1 MKLLIL
7 GNHTC
12 GNRGDSAI
20 LRGLLDA
27 INSLNPHAEV
37 DVMSRYPVSSSWL
50 LNRPVMGD
58 PLFLQMKQHNSAAGV
73 VGRVKKVLRRR
84 YQHQVLLSRVTD
96 TGKLRNI
103 AIAQGFTDFV
113 RLLSGYDAII
123 QVGGSFFVDLYGVPQ
138 FEHALCTFMAKKPL
152 FMIGHSVG
160 PFQDEQFNQLA
171 NYVFGHCDALILR
184 ESVSLDLMKRSNIT
198 TAKVEHGV
206 DTAWLVDHHTEEFTA
221 SYAVQHWLDVAAQQK
236 TVAITLRELAPFD
249 KRLGTTQ
256 QAYEKAFAGVVN
268 RILDE
273 GYQVIALSTCTGID
287 SYNKDDRMVALNLR
301 QHISDPARYHV
312 VMDELNDLE
321 MGKILGACELTVGTR
336 LHSAI
341 ISMNFATPA
350 IAINYEHKSAG
361 IMQQLGLP
369 EMAIDIRH
377 LLDGSLQAMVADTL
391 GQLPVLNAR
400 LSEAV
405 SRERQIGMQMVQ
417 SVLERSRGGEMKVGF
432 FLLKFPLSSETFVL
446 NQITAFI
453 DMGFE
458 VEIVALQKGDTQN
471 THAAWTKYNLAA
483 RTRWLQDEPQGKVAK
498 LRHRAS
504 QTLRGIHRKNTWQ
517 ALNLK
522 RYGAESRNLI
532 LSAIC
537 GQVAT
542 PFRAD
547 VFIAHFG
554 PAGVTAAKLRELGV
568 IRGKIATIFHGIDI
582 SSREVLNHYTPE
594 YQQLFRRGDLMLPI
608 SDLWA
613 GRLQKMGCP
622 REKIAVSRMGV
633 DMTRFSP
640 RPVKAPATPLEII
653 SVARLTEKKGLHV
666 AIEACRQLK
675 EQGVAFRYRI
685 LGIGPWERRL
695 RTLIEQYQLED
706 VVEMPGF
713 KPSHEVKAMLD
724 DADVF
729 LLPSV
734 TGADGDMEGIPV
746 ALMEA
751 MAVGIPVV
759 STLHSGIPELVEADK
774 SGWLV
779 PENDARALA
788 QRLAAFSQLDT
799 DELAPVIKRAREK
812 VEHDFNQQVINR
824 ELASLLQAL

>member
-1 MKLLIL
+1 
-7 GNHTC
+7 
-12 GNRGDSAI
+12 
-20 LRGLLDA
+20 
-27 INSLNPHAEV
+27 
-37 DVMSRYPVSSSWL
+37 
-50 LNRPVMGD
+50 
-58 PLFLQMKQHNSAAGV
+58 
-73 VGRVKKVLRRR
+73 
-84 YQHQVLLSRVTD
+84 
-96 TGKLRNI
+96 
-103 AIAQGFTDFV
+103 
-113 RLLSGYDAII
+113 
-123 QVGGSFFVDLYGVPQ
+123 
-138 FEHALCTFMAKKPL
+138 
-152 FMIGHSVG
+152 
-160 PFQDEQFNQLA
+160 
-171 NYVFGHCDALILR
+171 
-184 ESVSLDLMKRSNIT
+184 
-198 TAKVEHGV
+198 
-206 DTAWLVDHHTEEFTA
+206 
-221 SYAVQHWLDVAAQQK
+221 
-236 TVAITLRELAPFD
+236 
-249 KRLGTTQ
+249 
-256 QAYEKAFAGVVN
+256 
-268 RILDE
+268 
-273 GYQVIALSTCTGID
+273 
-287 SYNKDDRMVALNLR
+287 
-301 QHISDPARYHV
+301 
-312 VMDELNDLE
+312 
-321 MGKILGACELTVGTR
+321 
-336 LHSAI
+336 
-341 ISMNFATPA
+341 
-350 IAINYEHKSAG
+350 
-361 IMQQLGLP
+361 
-369 EMAIDIRH
+369 
-377 LLDGSLQAMVADTL
+377 
-391 GQLPVLNAR
+391 
-400 LSEAV
+400 
-405 SRERQIGMQMVQ
+405 
-417 SVLERSRGGEMKVGF
+417 MKVGF

-483 RTRWLQDEPQGKVAK
+483 RTRWLQDEPTGKVAK

-537 GQVAT
+537 GQVAK
-542 PFRAD
+542 PLHAD

-622 REKIAVSRMGV
+622 REKIAVSRMSV

>member
-1 MKLLIL
+1 
-7 GNHTC
+7 
-12 GNRGDSAI
+12 
-20 LRGLLDA
+20 
-27 INSLNPHAEV
+27 
-37 DVMSRYPVSSSWL
+37 
-50 LNRPVMGD
+50 
-58 PLFLQMKQHNSAAGV
+58 
-73 VGRVKKVLRRR
+73 
-84 YQHQVLLSRVTD
+84 
-96 TGKLRNI
+96 
-103 AIAQGFTDFV
+103 
-113 RLLSGYDAII
+113 
-123 QVGGSFFVDLYGVPQ
+123 
-138 FEHALCTFMAKKPL
+138 
-152 FMIGHSVG
+152 
-160 PFQDEQFNQLA
+160 
-171 NYVFGHCDALILR
+171 
-184 ESVSLDLMKRSNIT
+184 
-198 TAKVEHGV
+198 
-206 DTAWLVDHHTEEFTA
+206 
-221 SYAVQHWLDVAAQQK
+221 
-236 TVAITLRELAPFD
+236 
-249 KRLGTTQ
+249 
-256 QAYEKAFAGVVN
+256 
-268 RILDE
+268 
-273 GYQVIALSTCTGID
+273 
-287 SYNKDDRMVALNLR
+287 
-301 QHISDPARYHV
+301 
-312 VMDELNDLE
+312 
-321 MGKILGACELTVGTR
+321 
-336 LHSAI
+336 
-341 ISMNFATPA
+341 
-350 IAINYEHKSAG
+350 
-361 IMQQLGLP
+361 
-369 EMAIDIRH
+369 
-377 LLDGSLQAMVADTL
+377 
-391 GQLPVLNAR
+391 
-400 LSEAV
+400 
-405 SRERQIGMQMVQ
+405 
-417 SVLERSRGGEMKVGF
+417 MKVGF
-432 FLLKFPLSSETFVL
+432 FLLKFPLSSETFIL

-458 VEIVALQKGDTQN
+458 VEIVALQKGDTEN

-483 RTRWLQDEPQGKVAK
+483 RTRWLQDEPTGKVAK

-537 GQVAT
+537 GQVVA
-542 PFRAD
+542 PLHAD

-675 EQGVAFRYRI
+675 EQGMAFRYRI

-706 VVEMPGF
+706 VVDMPGF
-713 KPSHEVKAMLD
+713 KPSHEVKEMLD

-788 QRLAAFSQLDT
+788 QRLATFSQLDT
-799 DELAPVIKRAREK
+799 DELAPVVKRAREK

>member
-1 MKLLIL
+1 
-7 GNHTC
+7 
-12 GNRGDSAI
+12 
-20 LRGLLDA
+20 
-27 INSLNPHAEV
+27 
-37 DVMSRYPVSSSWL
+37 
-50 LNRPVMGD
+50 
-58 PLFLQMKQHNSAAGV
+58 
-73 VGRVKKVLRRR
+73 
-84 YQHQVLLSRVTD
+84 
-96 TGKLRNI
+96 
-103 AIAQGFTDFV
+103 
-113 RLLSGYDAII
+113 
-123 QVGGSFFVDLYGVPQ
+123 
-138 FEHALCTFMAKKPL
+138 
-152 FMIGHSVG
+152 
-160 PFQDEQFNQLA
+160 
-171 NYVFGHCDALILR
+171 
-184 ESVSLDLMKRSNIT
+184 
-198 TAKVEHGV
+198 
-206 DTAWLVDHHTEEFTA
+206 
-221 SYAVQHWLDVAAQQK
+221 
-236 TVAITLRELAPFD
+236 
-249 KRLGTTQ
+249 
-256 QAYEKAFAGVVN
+256 
-268 RILDE
+268 
-273 GYQVIALSTCTGID
+273 
-287 SYNKDDRMVALNLR
+287 
-301 QHISDPARYHV
+301 
-312 VMDELNDLE
+312 
-321 MGKILGACELTVGTR
+321 
-336 LHSAI
+336 
-341 ISMNFATPA
+341 
-350 IAINYEHKSAG
+350 
-361 IMQQLGLP
+361 
-369 EMAIDIRH
+369 
-377 LLDGSLQAMVADTL
+377 
-391 GQLPVLNAR
+391 
-400 LSEAV
+400 
-405 SRERQIGMQMVQ
+405 
-417 SVLERSRGGEMKVGF
+417 MKVGF

-458 VEIVALQKGDTQN
+458 VEIVALQKGDTEN

-483 RTRWLQDEPQGKVAK
+483 RTRWLQDEPTGKVAK

-532 LSAIC
+532 LSTIC
-537 GQVAT
+537 GQVVA
-542 PFRAD
+542 PLHAD

-675 EQGVAFRYRI
+675 EQGMAFRYRI

-706 VVEMPGF
+706 VVDMPGF
-713 KPSHEVKAMLD
+713 KPSHEVKEMLD

-788 QRLAAFSQLDT
+788 QRLATFSQLDT
-799 DELAPVIKRAREK
+799 DELAPVVKRAREK

>member
-1 MKLLIL
+1 
-7 GNHTC
+7 
-12 GNRGDSAI
+12 
-20 LRGLLDA
+20 
-27 INSLNPHAEV
+27 
-37 DVMSRYPVSSSWL
+37 
-50 LNRPVMGD
+50 
-58 PLFLQMKQHNSAAGV
+58 
-73 VGRVKKVLRRR
+73 
-84 YQHQVLLSRVTD
+84 
-96 TGKLRNI
+96 
-103 AIAQGFTDFV
+103 
-113 RLLSGYDAII
+113 
-123 QVGGSFFVDLYGVPQ
+123 
-138 FEHALCTFMAKKPL
+138 
-152 FMIGHSVG
+152 
-160 PFQDEQFNQLA
+160 
-171 NYVFGHCDALILR
+171 
-184 ESVSLDLMKRSNIT
+184 
-198 TAKVEHGV
+198 
-206 DTAWLVDHHTEEFTA
+206 
-221 SYAVQHWLDVAAQQK
+221 
-236 TVAITLRELAPFD
+236 
-249 KRLGTTQ
+249 
-256 QAYEKAFAGVVN
+256 
-268 RILDE
+268 
-273 GYQVIALSTCTGID
+273 
-287 SYNKDDRMVALNLR
+287 
-301 QHISDPARYHV
+301 
-312 VMDELNDLE
+312 
-321 MGKILGACELTVGTR
+321 
-336 LHSAI
+336 
-341 ISMNFATPA
+341 
-350 IAINYEHKSAG
+350 
-361 IMQQLGLP
+361 
-369 EMAIDIRH
+369 
-377 LLDGSLQAMVADTL
+377 
-391 GQLPVLNAR
+391 
-400 LSEAV
+400 
-405 SRERQIGMQMVQ
+405 
-417 SVLERSRGGEMKVGF
+417 MKVGF

-458 VEIVALQKGDTQN
+458 VEIVALQKGDTEN

-483 RTRWLQDEPQGKVAK
+483 RTRWLQDEPTGKVAK

-537 GQVAT
+537 GKVAT

-799 DELAPVIKRAREK
+799 DELAPVVKRAREK

>member
-1 MKLLIL
+1 
-7 GNHTC
+7 
-12 GNRGDSAI
+12 
-20 LRGLLDA
+20 
-27 INSLNPHAEV
+27 
-37 DVMSRYPVSSSWL
+37 
-50 LNRPVMGD
+50 
-58 PLFLQMKQHNSAAGV
+58 
-73 VGRVKKVLRRR
+73 
-84 YQHQVLLSRVTD
+84 
-96 TGKLRNI
+96 
-103 AIAQGFTDFV
+103 
-113 RLLSGYDAII
+113 
-123 QVGGSFFVDLYGVPQ
+123 
-138 FEHALCTFMAKKPL
+138 
-152 FMIGHSVG
+152 
-160 PFQDEQFNQLA
+160 
-171 NYVFGHCDALILR
+171 
-184 ESVSLDLMKRSNIT
+184 
-198 TAKVEHGV
+198 
-206 DTAWLVDHHTEEFTA
+206 
-221 SYAVQHWLDVAAQQK
+221 
-236 TVAITLRELAPFD
+236 
-249 KRLGTTQ
+249 
-256 QAYEKAFAGVVN
+256 
-268 RILDE
+268 
-273 GYQVIALSTCTGID
+273 
-287 SYNKDDRMVALNLR
+287 
-301 QHISDPARYHV
+301 
-312 VMDELNDLE
+312 
-321 MGKILGACELTVGTR
+321 
-336 LHSAI
+336 
-341 ISMNFATPA
+341 
-350 IAINYEHKSAG
+350 
-361 IMQQLGLP
+361 
-369 EMAIDIRH
+369 
-377 LLDGSLQAMVADTL
+377 
-391 GQLPVLNAR
+391 
-400 LSEAV
+400 
-405 SRERQIGMQMVQ
+405 
-417 SVLERSRGGEMKVGF
+417 MKVGF

-483 RTRWLQDEPQGKVAK
+483 RTRWLQDEPTGKVAK

-537 GQVAT
+537 GQVAK
-542 PFRAD
+542 PLHAD

-713 KPSHEVKAMLD
+713 KPSHEVKEMLD

-799 DELAPVIKRAREK
+799 DELAPVVKRAREK

>member
-1 MKLLIL
+1 
-7 GNHTC
+7 
-12 GNRGDSAI
+12 
-20 LRGLLDA
+20 
-27 INSLNPHAEV
+27 
-37 DVMSRYPVSSSWL
+37 
-50 LNRPVMGD
+50 
-58 PLFLQMKQHNSAAGV
+58 
-73 VGRVKKVLRRR
+73 
-84 YQHQVLLSRVTD
+84 
-96 TGKLRNI
+96 
-103 AIAQGFTDFV
+103 
-113 RLLSGYDAII
+113 
-123 QVGGSFFVDLYGVPQ
+123 
-138 FEHALCTFMAKKPL
+138 
-152 FMIGHSVG
+152 
-160 PFQDEQFNQLA
+160 
-171 NYVFGHCDALILR
+171 
-184 ESVSLDLMKRSNIT
+184 
-198 TAKVEHGV
+198 
-206 DTAWLVDHHTEEFTA
+206 
-221 SYAVQHWLDVAAQQK
+221 
-236 TVAITLRELAPFD
+236 
-249 KRLGTTQ
+249 
-256 QAYEKAFAGVVN
+256 
-268 RILDE
+268 
-273 GYQVIALSTCTGID
+273 
-287 SYNKDDRMVALNLR
+287 
-301 QHISDPARYHV
+301 
-312 VMDELNDLE
+312 
-321 MGKILGACELTVGTR
+321 
-336 LHSAI
+336 
-341 ISMNFATPA
+341 
-350 IAINYEHKSAG
+350 
-361 IMQQLGLP
+361 
-369 EMAIDIRH
+369 
-377 LLDGSLQAMVADTL
+377 
-391 GQLPVLNAR
+391 
-400 LSEAV
+400 
-405 SRERQIGMQMVQ
+405 
-417 SVLERSRGGEMKVGF
+417 MKVGF

-537 GQVAT
+537 GQVVT
-542 PFRAD
+542 PLHAD

-582 SSREVLNHYTPE
+582 SSRDVLNHYTPE

-713 KPSHEVKAMLD
+713 KPSHEVKAILD

-799 DELAPVIKRAREK
+799 DELAPVVKRAREK

>member
-1 MKLLIL
+1 
-7 GNHTC
+7 
-12 GNRGDSAI
+12 
-20 LRGLLDA
+20 
-27 INSLNPHAEV
+27 
-37 DVMSRYPVSSSWL
+37 
-50 LNRPVMGD
+50 
-58 PLFLQMKQHNSAAGV
+58 
-73 VGRVKKVLRRR
+73 
-84 YQHQVLLSRVTD
+84 
-96 TGKLRNI
+96 
-103 AIAQGFTDFV
+103 
-113 RLLSGYDAII
+113 
-123 QVGGSFFVDLYGVPQ
+123 
-138 FEHALCTFMAKKPL
+138 
-152 FMIGHSVG
+152 
-160 PFQDEQFNQLA
+160 
-171 NYVFGHCDALILR
+171 
-184 ESVSLDLMKRSNIT
+184 
-198 TAKVEHGV
+198 
-206 DTAWLVDHHTEEFTA
+206 
-221 SYAVQHWLDVAAQQK
+221 
-236 TVAITLRELAPFD
+236 
-249 KRLGTTQ
+249 
-256 QAYEKAFAGVVN
+256 
-268 RILDE
+268 
-273 GYQVIALSTCTGID
+273 
-287 SYNKDDRMVALNLR
+287 
-301 QHISDPARYHV
+301 
-312 VMDELNDLE
+312 
-321 MGKILGACELTVGTR
+321 
-336 LHSAI
+336 
-341 ISMNFATPA
+341 
-350 IAINYEHKSAG
+350 
-361 IMQQLGLP
+361 
-369 EMAIDIRH
+369 
-377 LLDGSLQAMVADTL
+377 
-391 GQLPVLNAR
+391 
-400 LSEAV
+400 
-405 SRERQIGMQMVQ
+405 
-417 SVLERSRGGEMKVGF
+417 MKVGF

-542 PFRAD
+542 PFHAD
-547 VFIAHFG
+547 AFIAHFG

-799 DELAPVIKRAREK
+799 DELAPVVKRAREK

>member
-1 MKLLIL
+1 
-7 GNHTC
+7 
-12 GNRGDSAI
+12 
-20 LRGLLDA
+20 
-27 INSLNPHAEV
+27 
-37 DVMSRYPVSSSWL
+37 
-50 LNRPVMGD
+50 
-58 PLFLQMKQHNSAAGV
+58 
-73 VGRVKKVLRRR
+73 
-84 YQHQVLLSRVTD
+84 
-96 TGKLRNI
+96 
-103 AIAQGFTDFV
+103 
-113 RLLSGYDAII
+113 
-123 QVGGSFFVDLYGVPQ
+123 
-138 FEHALCTFMAKKPL
+138 
-152 FMIGHSVG
+152 
-160 PFQDEQFNQLA
+160 
-171 NYVFGHCDALILR
+171 
-184 ESVSLDLMKRSNIT
+184 
-198 TAKVEHGV
+198 
-206 DTAWLVDHHTEEFTA
+206 
-221 SYAVQHWLDVAAQQK
+221 
-236 TVAITLRELAPFD
+236 
-249 KRLGTTQ
+249 
-256 QAYEKAFAGVVN
+256 
-268 RILDE
+268 
-273 GYQVIALSTCTGID
+273 
-287 SYNKDDRMVALNLR
+287 
-301 QHISDPARYHV
+301 
-312 VMDELNDLE
+312 
-321 MGKILGACELTVGTR
+321 
-336 LHSAI
+336 
-341 ISMNFATPA
+341 
-350 IAINYEHKSAG
+350 
-361 IMQQLGLP
+361 
-369 EMAIDIRH
+369 
-377 LLDGSLQAMVADTL
+377 
-391 GQLPVLNAR
+391 
-400 LSEAV
+400 
-405 SRERQIGMQMVQ
+405 
-417 SVLERSRGGEMKVGF
+417 MKVGF

-537 GQVAT
+537 GQVVT
-542 PFRAD
+542 PLHAD

-582 SSREVLNHYTPE
+582 SSRDVLNHYTPE

-713 KPSHEVKAMLD
+713 KPSHEVKAILD

-759 STLHSGIPELVEADK
+759 STLHSGIPELVEANK

>member
-1 MKLLIL
+1 
-7 GNHTC
+7 
-12 GNRGDSAI
+12 
-20 LRGLLDA
+20 
-27 INSLNPHAEV
+27 
-37 DVMSRYPVSSSWL
+37 
-50 LNRPVMGD
+50 
-58 PLFLQMKQHNSAAGV
+58 
-73 VGRVKKVLRRR
+73 
-84 YQHQVLLSRVTD
+84 
-96 TGKLRNI
+96 
-103 AIAQGFTDFV
+103 
-113 RLLSGYDAII
+113 
-123 QVGGSFFVDLYGVPQ
+123 
-138 FEHALCTFMAKKPL
+138 
-152 FMIGHSVG
+152 
-160 PFQDEQFNQLA
+160 
-171 NYVFGHCDALILR
+171 
-184 ESVSLDLMKRSNIT
+184 
-198 TAKVEHGV
+198 
-206 DTAWLVDHHTEEFTA
+206 
-221 SYAVQHWLDVAAQQK
+221 
-236 TVAITLRELAPFD
+236 
-249 KRLGTTQ
+249 
-256 QAYEKAFAGVVN
+256 
-268 RILDE
+268 
-273 GYQVIALSTCTGID
+273 
-287 SYNKDDRMVALNLR
+287 
-301 QHISDPARYHV
+301 
-312 VMDELNDLE
+312 
-321 MGKILGACELTVGTR
+321 
-336 LHSAI
+336 
-341 ISMNFATPA
+341 
-350 IAINYEHKSAG
+350 
-361 IMQQLGLP
+361 
-369 EMAIDIRH
+369 
-377 LLDGSLQAMVADTL
+377 
-391 GQLPVLNAR
+391 
-400 LSEAV
+400 
-405 SRERQIGMQMVQ
+405 
-417 SVLERSRGGEMKVGF
+417 MKVGF

-483 RTRWLQDEPQGKVAK
+483 RTRWLQDEPTGKVAK

-537 GQVAT
+537 GLVAT
-542 PFRAD
+542 PFHAD

-640 RPVKAPATPLEII
+640 RPVKAPATSLEII

-675 EQGVAFRYRI
+675 EQGMAFRYRI

-799 DELAPVIKRAREK
+799 DELAPVVKRAREK

>member
-1 MKLLIL
+1 
-7 GNHTC
+7 
-12 GNRGDSAI
+12 
-20 LRGLLDA
+20 
-27 INSLNPHAEV
+27 
-37 DVMSRYPVSSSWL
+37 
-50 LNRPVMGD
+50 
-58 PLFLQMKQHNSAAGV
+58 
-73 VGRVKKVLRRR
+73 
-84 YQHQVLLSRVTD
+84 
-96 TGKLRNI
+96 
-103 AIAQGFTDFV
+103 
-113 RLLSGYDAII
+113 
-123 QVGGSFFVDLYGVPQ
+123 
-138 FEHALCTFMAKKPL
+138 
-152 FMIGHSVG
+152 
-160 PFQDEQFNQLA
+160 
-171 NYVFGHCDALILR
+171 
-184 ESVSLDLMKRSNIT
+184 
-198 TAKVEHGV
+198 
-206 DTAWLVDHHTEEFTA
+206 
-221 SYAVQHWLDVAAQQK
+221 
-236 TVAITLRELAPFD
+236 
-249 KRLGTTQ
+249 
-256 QAYEKAFAGVVN
+256 
-268 RILDE
+268 
-273 GYQVIALSTCTGID
+273 
-287 SYNKDDRMVALNLR
+287 
-301 QHISDPARYHV
+301 
-312 VMDELNDLE
+312 
-321 MGKILGACELTVGTR
+321 
-336 LHSAI
+336 
-341 ISMNFATPA
+341 
-350 IAINYEHKSAG
+350 
-361 IMQQLGLP
+361 
-369 EMAIDIRH
+369 
-377 LLDGSLQAMVADTL
+377 
-391 GQLPVLNAR
+391 
-400 LSEAV
+400 
-405 SRERQIGMQMVQ
+405 
-417 SVLERSRGGEMKVGF
+417 MKVGF

-471 THAAWTKYNLAA
+471 THAAWAKYNLAA
-483 RTRWLQDEPQGKVAK
+483 RTRWLQDEPTGKVAK

-537 GQVAT
+537 GRVAT
-542 PFRAD
+542 PFHAD

-724 DADVF
+724 NADVF

-799 DELAPVIKRAREK
+799 DELAPVVKRAREK

>member
-1 MKLLIL
+1 
-7 GNHTC
+7 
-12 GNRGDSAI
+12 
-20 LRGLLDA
+20 
-27 INSLNPHAEV
+27 
-37 DVMSRYPVSSSWL
+37 
-50 LNRPVMGD
+50 
-58 PLFLQMKQHNSAAGV
+58 
-73 VGRVKKVLRRR
+73 
-84 YQHQVLLSRVTD
+84 
-96 TGKLRNI
+96 
-103 AIAQGFTDFV
+103 
-113 RLLSGYDAII
+113 
-123 QVGGSFFVDLYGVPQ
+123 
-138 FEHALCTFMAKKPL
+138 
-152 FMIGHSVG
+152 
-160 PFQDEQFNQLA
+160 
-171 NYVFGHCDALILR
+171 
-184 ESVSLDLMKRSNIT
+184 
-198 TAKVEHGV
+198 
-206 DTAWLVDHHTEEFTA
+206 
-221 SYAVQHWLDVAAQQK
+221 
-236 TVAITLRELAPFD
+236 
-249 KRLGTTQ
+249 
-256 QAYEKAFAGVVN
+256 
-268 RILDE
+268 
-273 GYQVIALSTCTGID
+273 
-287 SYNKDDRMVALNLR
+287 
-301 QHISDPARYHV
+301 
-312 VMDELNDLE
+312 
-321 MGKILGACELTVGTR
+321 
-336 LHSAI
+336 
-341 ISMNFATPA
+341 
-350 IAINYEHKSAG
+350 
-361 IMQQLGLP
+361 
-369 EMAIDIRH
+369 
-377 LLDGSLQAMVADTL
+377 
-391 GQLPVLNAR
+391 
-400 LSEAV
+400 
-405 SRERQIGMQMVQ
+405 
-417 SVLERSRGGEMKVGF
+417 MKVGF

-458 VEIVALQKGDTQN
+458 VEIIALQKGDTQN

-483 RTRWLQDEPQGKVAK
+483 RTRWLQDEPAGKVAK

-537 GQVAT
+537 GKVAT
-542 PFRAD
+542 PFHAD

-713 KPSHEVKAMLD
+713 KPSHEVRAMLD

-799 DELAPVIKRAREK
+799 DELAPVVKRAREK

-824 ELASLLQAL
+824 ELASVLQAL

>member
-1 MKLLIL
+1 
-7 GNHTC
+7 
-12 GNRGDSAI
+12 
-20 LRGLLDA
+20 
-27 INSLNPHAEV
+27 
-37 DVMSRYPVSSSWL
+37 
-50 LNRPVMGD
+50 
-58 PLFLQMKQHNSAAGV
+58 
-73 VGRVKKVLRRR
+73 
-84 YQHQVLLSRVTD
+84 
-96 TGKLRNI
+96 
-103 AIAQGFTDFV
+103 
-113 RLLSGYDAII
+113 
-123 QVGGSFFVDLYGVPQ
+123 
-138 FEHALCTFMAKKPL
+138 
-152 FMIGHSVG
+152 
-160 PFQDEQFNQLA
+160 
-171 NYVFGHCDALILR
+171 
-184 ESVSLDLMKRSNIT
+184 
-198 TAKVEHGV
+198 
-206 DTAWLVDHHTEEFTA
+206 
-221 SYAVQHWLDVAAQQK
+221 
-236 TVAITLRELAPFD
+236 
-249 KRLGTTQ
+249 
-256 QAYEKAFAGVVN
+256 
-268 RILDE
+268 
-273 GYQVIALSTCTGID
+273 
-287 SYNKDDRMVALNLR
+287 
-301 QHISDPARYHV
+301 
-312 VMDELNDLE
+312 
-321 MGKILGACELTVGTR
+321 
-336 LHSAI
+336 
-341 ISMNFATPA
+341 
-350 IAINYEHKSAG
+350 
-361 IMQQLGLP
+361 
-369 EMAIDIRH
+369 
-377 LLDGSLQAMVADTL
+377 
-391 GQLPVLNAR
+391 
-400 LSEAV
+400 
-405 SRERQIGMQMVQ
+405 
-417 SVLERSRGGEMKVGF
+417 MKVGF

-483 RTRWLQDEPQGKVAK
+483 RTRWLQDEPTGKVAK

-537 GQVAT
+537 GQVET
-542 PFRAD
+542 LFHAD

-608 SDLWA
+608 SNLWA

-799 DELAPVIKRAREK
+799 NELAPVIKRAREK

>member
-1 MKLLIL
+1 
-7 GNHTC
+7 
-12 GNRGDSAI
+12 
-20 LRGLLDA
+20 
-27 INSLNPHAEV
+27 
-37 DVMSRYPVSSSWL
+37 
-50 LNRPVMGD
+50 
-58 PLFLQMKQHNSAAGV
+58 
-73 VGRVKKVLRRR
+73 
-84 YQHQVLLSRVTD
+84 
-96 TGKLRNI
+96 
-103 AIAQGFTDFV
+103 
-113 RLLSGYDAII
+113 
-123 QVGGSFFVDLYGVPQ
+123 
-138 FEHALCTFMAKKPL
+138 
-152 FMIGHSVG
+152 
-160 PFQDEQFNQLA
+160 
-171 NYVFGHCDALILR
+171 
-184 ESVSLDLMKRSNIT
+184 
-198 TAKVEHGV
+198 
-206 DTAWLVDHHTEEFTA
+206 
-221 SYAVQHWLDVAAQQK
+221 
-236 TVAITLRELAPFD
+236 
-249 KRLGTTQ
+249 
-256 QAYEKAFAGVVN
+256 
-268 RILDE
+268 
-273 GYQVIALSTCTGID
+273 
-287 SYNKDDRMVALNLR
+287 
-301 QHISDPARYHV
+301 
-312 VMDELNDLE
+312 
-321 MGKILGACELTVGTR
+321 
-336 LHSAI
+336 
-341 ISMNFATPA
+341 
-350 IAINYEHKSAG
+350 
-361 IMQQLGLP
+361 
-369 EMAIDIRH
+369 
-377 LLDGSLQAMVADTL
+377 
-391 GQLPVLNAR
+391 
-400 LSEAV
+400 
-405 SRERQIGMQMVQ
+405 
-417 SVLERSRGGEMKVGF
+417 MKVGF

-471 THAAWTKYNLAA
+471 THAAWTQYNLAA
-483 RTRWLQDEPQGKVAK
+483 KTRWLQDEPQGKVAK

-517 ALNLK
+517 ALNIK

-537 GQVAT
+537 GRVAT
-542 PFRAD
+542 PFHAD

-568 IRGKIATIFHGIDI
+568 IRGKIATIFDGIDI

-594 YQQLFRRGDLMLPI
+594 YQQLFRRGELMLPI
-608 SDLWA
+608 SELWA

-706 VVEMPGF
+706 MVEMPGF

-788 QRLAAFSQLDT
+788 QRLAAFSQLDA
-799 DELAPVIKRAREK
+799 DKLAPVVKRAREK

>member
-1 MKLLIL
+1 
-7 GNHTC
+7 
-12 GNRGDSAI
+12 
-20 LRGLLDA
+20 
-27 INSLNPHAEV
+27 
-37 DVMSRYPVSSSWL
+37 
-50 LNRPVMGD
+50 
-58 PLFLQMKQHNSAAGV
+58 
-73 VGRVKKVLRRR
+73 
-84 YQHQVLLSRVTD
+84 
-96 TGKLRNI
+96 
-103 AIAQGFTDFV
+103 
-113 RLLSGYDAII
+113 
-123 QVGGSFFVDLYGVPQ
+123 
-138 FEHALCTFMAKKPL
+138 
-152 FMIGHSVG
+152 
-160 PFQDEQFNQLA
+160 
-171 NYVFGHCDALILR
+171 
-184 ESVSLDLMKRSNIT
+184 
-198 TAKVEHGV
+198 
-206 DTAWLVDHHTEEFTA
+206 
-221 SYAVQHWLDVAAQQK
+221 
-236 TVAITLRELAPFD
+236 
-249 KRLGTTQ
+249 
-256 QAYEKAFAGVVN
+256 
-268 RILDE
+268 
-273 GYQVIALSTCTGID
+273 
-287 SYNKDDRMVALNLR
+287 
-301 QHISDPARYHV
+301 
-312 VMDELNDLE
+312 
-321 MGKILGACELTVGTR
+321 
-336 LHSAI
+336 
-341 ISMNFATPA
+341 
-350 IAINYEHKSAG
+350 
-361 IMQQLGLP
+361 
-369 EMAIDIRH
+369 
-377 LLDGSLQAMVADTL
+377 
-391 GQLPVLNAR
+391 
-400 LSEAV
+400 
-405 SRERQIGMQMVQ
+405 
-417 SVLERSRGGEMKVGF
+417 MKVGF

-537 GQVAT
+537 GQVVT
-542 PFRAD
+542 PLHAD

-568 IRGKIATIFHGIDI
+568 IRGKLATIFHGMDI
-582 SSREVLNHYTPE
+582 SSRDVLNHYTPE

-713 KPSHEVKAMLD
+713 KPSHEVKAILD

>member
-1 MKLLIL
+1 
-7 GNHTC
+7 
-12 GNRGDSAI
+12 
-20 LRGLLDA
+20 
-27 INSLNPHAEV
+27 
-37 DVMSRYPVSSSWL
+37 
-50 LNRPVMGD
+50 
-58 PLFLQMKQHNSAAGV
+58 
-73 VGRVKKVLRRR
+73 
-84 YQHQVLLSRVTD
+84 
-96 TGKLRNI
+96 
-103 AIAQGFTDFV
+103 
-113 RLLSGYDAII
+113 
-123 QVGGSFFVDLYGVPQ
+123 
-138 FEHALCTFMAKKPL
+138 
-152 FMIGHSVG
+152 
-160 PFQDEQFNQLA
+160 
-171 NYVFGHCDALILR
+171 
-184 ESVSLDLMKRSNIT
+184 
-198 TAKVEHGV
+198 
-206 DTAWLVDHHTEEFTA
+206 
-221 SYAVQHWLDVAAQQK
+221 
-236 TVAITLRELAPFD
+236 
-249 KRLGTTQ
+249 
-256 QAYEKAFAGVVN
+256 
-268 RILDE
+268 
-273 GYQVIALSTCTGID
+273 
-287 SYNKDDRMVALNLR
+287 
-301 QHISDPARYHV
+301 
-312 VMDELNDLE
+312 
-321 MGKILGACELTVGTR
+321 
-336 LHSAI
+336 
-341 ISMNFATPA
+341 
-350 IAINYEHKSAG
+350 
-361 IMQQLGLP
+361 
-369 EMAIDIRH
+369 
-377 LLDGSLQAMVADTL
+377 
-391 GQLPVLNAR
+391 
-400 LSEAV
+400 
-405 SRERQIGMQMVQ
+405 
-417 SVLERSRGGEMKVGF
+417 MKVGF

-483 RTRWLQDEPQGKVAK
+483 RTRWLQDEPTGKVAK

-537 GQVAT
+537 GQVAK
-542 PFRAD
+542 PLHAD

-675 EQGVAFRYRI
+675 EQGMAFRYRI

-799 DELAPVIKRAREK
+799 DELAPVVKRAREK

>member
-1 MKLLIL
+1 
-7 GNHTC
+7 
-12 GNRGDSAI
+12 
-20 LRGLLDA
+20 
-27 INSLNPHAEV
+27 
-37 DVMSRYPVSSSWL
+37 
-50 LNRPVMGD
+50 
-58 PLFLQMKQHNSAAGV
+58 
-73 VGRVKKVLRRR
+73 
-84 YQHQVLLSRVTD
+84 
-96 TGKLRNI
+96 
-103 AIAQGFTDFV
+103 
-113 RLLSGYDAII
+113 
-123 QVGGSFFVDLYGVPQ
+123 
-138 FEHALCTFMAKKPL
+138 
-152 FMIGHSVG
+152 
-160 PFQDEQFNQLA
+160 
-171 NYVFGHCDALILR
+171 
-184 ESVSLDLMKRSNIT
+184 
-198 TAKVEHGV
+198 
-206 DTAWLVDHHTEEFTA
+206 
-221 SYAVQHWLDVAAQQK
+221 
-236 TVAITLRELAPFD
+236 
-249 KRLGTTQ
+249 
-256 QAYEKAFAGVVN
+256 
-268 RILDE
+268 
-273 GYQVIALSTCTGID
+273 
-287 SYNKDDRMVALNLR
+287 
-301 QHISDPARYHV
+301 
-312 VMDELNDLE
+312 
-321 MGKILGACELTVGTR
+321 
-336 LHSAI
+336 
-341 ISMNFATPA
+341 
-350 IAINYEHKSAG
+350 
-361 IMQQLGLP
+361 
-369 EMAIDIRH
+369 
-377 LLDGSLQAMVADTL
+377 
-391 GQLPVLNAR
+391 
-400 LSEAV
+400 
-405 SRERQIGMQMVQ
+405 
-417 SVLERSRGGEMKVGF
+417 MKVGF

-483 RTRWLQDEPQGKVAK
+483 RTRWLQDEPTGKVAK
-498 LRHRAS
+498 MRHRAS

-542 PFRAD
+542 PFHTD

-582 SSREVLNHYTPE
+582 SSWEVLNHYTPE

-608 SDLWA
+608 SELWA

-788 QRLAAFSQLDT
+788 QRLAVFSQLDT
-799 DELAPVIKRAREK
+799 DELAPVVKRAREK

>member
-1 MKLLIL
+1 
-7 GNHTC
+7 
-12 GNRGDSAI
+12 
-20 LRGLLDA
+20 
-27 INSLNPHAEV
+27 
-37 DVMSRYPVSSSWL
+37 
-50 LNRPVMGD
+50 
-58 PLFLQMKQHNSAAGV
+58 
-73 VGRVKKVLRRR
+73 
-84 YQHQVLLSRVTD
+84 
-96 TGKLRNI
+96 
-103 AIAQGFTDFV
+103 
-113 RLLSGYDAII
+113 
-123 QVGGSFFVDLYGVPQ
+123 
-138 FEHALCTFMAKKPL
+138 
-152 FMIGHSVG
+152 
-160 PFQDEQFNQLA
+160 
-171 NYVFGHCDALILR
+171 
-184 ESVSLDLMKRSNIT
+184 
-198 TAKVEHGV
+198 
-206 DTAWLVDHHTEEFTA
+206 
-221 SYAVQHWLDVAAQQK
+221 
-236 TVAITLRELAPFD
+236 
-249 KRLGTTQ
+249 
-256 QAYEKAFAGVVN
+256 
-268 RILDE
+268 
-273 GYQVIALSTCTGID
+273 
-287 SYNKDDRMVALNLR
+287 
-301 QHISDPARYHV
+301 
-312 VMDELNDLE
+312 
-321 MGKILGACELTVGTR
+321 
-336 LHSAI
+336 
-341 ISMNFATPA
+341 
-350 IAINYEHKSAG
+350 
-361 IMQQLGLP
+361 
-369 EMAIDIRH
+369 
-377 LLDGSLQAMVADTL
+377 
-391 GQLPVLNAR
+391 
-400 LSEAV
+400 
-405 SRERQIGMQMVQ
+405 
-417 SVLERSRGGEMKVGF
+417 MKVGF

-504 QTLRGIHRKNTWQ
+504 QTLRGIQRKNTWQ

-537 GQVAT
+537 GQVVT
-542 PFRAD
+542 PLHAD

-582 SSREVLNHYTPE
+582 SSRDVLNHYTPE

-713 KPSHEVKAMLD
+713 KPSHEVKAILD

>member
-1 MKLLIL
+1 
-7 GNHTC
+7 
-12 GNRGDSAI
+12 
-20 LRGLLDA
+20 
-27 INSLNPHAEV
+27 
-37 DVMSRYPVSSSWL
+37 
-50 LNRPVMGD
+50 
-58 PLFLQMKQHNSAAGV
+58 
-73 VGRVKKVLRRR
+73 
-84 YQHQVLLSRVTD
+84 
-96 TGKLRNI
+96 
-103 AIAQGFTDFV
+103 
-113 RLLSGYDAII
+113 
-123 QVGGSFFVDLYGVPQ
+123 
-138 FEHALCTFMAKKPL
+138 
-152 FMIGHSVG
+152 
-160 PFQDEQFNQLA
+160 
-171 NYVFGHCDALILR
+171 
-184 ESVSLDLMKRSNIT
+184 
-198 TAKVEHGV
+198 
-206 DTAWLVDHHTEEFTA
+206 
-221 SYAVQHWLDVAAQQK
+221 
-236 TVAITLRELAPFD
+236 
-249 KRLGTTQ
+249 
-256 QAYEKAFAGVVN
+256 
-268 RILDE
+268 
-273 GYQVIALSTCTGID
+273 
-287 SYNKDDRMVALNLR
+287 
-301 QHISDPARYHV
+301 
-312 VMDELNDLE
+312 
-321 MGKILGACELTVGTR
+321 
-336 LHSAI
+336 
-341 ISMNFATPA
+341 
-350 IAINYEHKSAG
+350 
-361 IMQQLGLP
+361 
-369 EMAIDIRH
+369 
-377 LLDGSLQAMVADTL
+377 
-391 GQLPVLNAR
+391 
-400 LSEAV
+400 
-405 SRERQIGMQMVQ
+405 
-417 SVLERSRGGEMKVGF
+417 MKVGF

-483 RTRWLQDEPQGKVAK
+483 RTRWLQDEPTGKVAK
-498 LRHRAS
+498 MRHRAS

-542 PFRAD
+542 PFHTD

-608 SDLWA
+608 SELWA

-675 EQGVAFRYRI
+675 EQGVVFRYRI

-788 QRLAAFSQLDT
+788 QRLAVFSQLDT
-799 DELAPVIKRAREK
+799 DELAPVVKRAREK

>member
-1 MKLLIL
+1 
-7 GNHTC
+7 
-12 GNRGDSAI
+12 
-20 LRGLLDA
+20 
-27 INSLNPHAEV
+27 
-37 DVMSRYPVSSSWL
+37 
-50 LNRPVMGD
+50 
-58 PLFLQMKQHNSAAGV
+58 
-73 VGRVKKVLRRR
+73 
-84 YQHQVLLSRVTD
+84 
-96 TGKLRNI
+96 
-103 AIAQGFTDFV
+103 
-113 RLLSGYDAII
+113 
-123 QVGGSFFVDLYGVPQ
+123 
-138 FEHALCTFMAKKPL
+138 
-152 FMIGHSVG
+152 
-160 PFQDEQFNQLA
+160 
-171 NYVFGHCDALILR
+171 
-184 ESVSLDLMKRSNIT
+184 
-198 TAKVEHGV
+198 
-206 DTAWLVDHHTEEFTA
+206 
-221 SYAVQHWLDVAAQQK
+221 
-236 TVAITLRELAPFD
+236 
-249 KRLGTTQ
+249 
-256 QAYEKAFAGVVN
+256 
-268 RILDE
+268 
-273 GYQVIALSTCTGID
+273 
-287 SYNKDDRMVALNLR
+287 
-301 QHISDPARYHV
+301 
-312 VMDELNDLE
+312 
-321 MGKILGACELTVGTR
+321 
-336 LHSAI
+336 
-341 ISMNFATPA
+341 
-350 IAINYEHKSAG
+350 
-361 IMQQLGLP
+361 
-369 EMAIDIRH
+369 
-377 LLDGSLQAMVADTL
+377 
-391 GQLPVLNAR
+391 
-400 LSEAV
+400 
-405 SRERQIGMQMVQ
+405 
-417 SVLERSRGGEMKVGF
+417 MKVGF

-483 RTRWLQDEPQGKVAK
+483 RTRWLQDEPTGKVAK

-522 RYGAESRNLI
+522 RYG
-532 LSAIC
+532 
-537 GQVAT
+537 
-542 PFRAD
+542 AD

-582 SSREVLNHYTPE
+582 SSRDVLNHYTPE

-675 EQGVAFRYRI
+675 EQGMAFRYRI

-713 KPSHEVKAMLD
+713 KPSHEVKEMLD

-779 PENDARALA
+779 PENDAHALA

-799 DELAPVIKRAREK
+799 DELAPVVKRAREK

>member
-1 MKLLIL
+1 
-7 GNHTC
+7 
-12 GNRGDSAI
+12 
-20 LRGLLDA
+20 
-27 INSLNPHAEV
+27 
-37 DVMSRYPVSSSWL
+37 
-50 LNRPVMGD
+50 
-58 PLFLQMKQHNSAAGV
+58 
-73 VGRVKKVLRRR
+73 
-84 YQHQVLLSRVTD
+84 
-96 TGKLRNI
+96 
-103 AIAQGFTDFV
+103 
-113 RLLSGYDAII
+113 
-123 QVGGSFFVDLYGVPQ
+123 
-138 FEHALCTFMAKKPL
+138 
-152 FMIGHSVG
+152 
-160 PFQDEQFNQLA
+160 
-171 NYVFGHCDALILR
+171 
-184 ESVSLDLMKRSNIT
+184 
-198 TAKVEHGV
+198 
-206 DTAWLVDHHTEEFTA
+206 
-221 SYAVQHWLDVAAQQK
+221 
-236 TVAITLRELAPFD
+236 
-249 KRLGTTQ
+249 
-256 QAYEKAFAGVVN
+256 
-268 RILDE
+268 
-273 GYQVIALSTCTGID
+273 
-287 SYNKDDRMVALNLR
+287 
-301 QHISDPARYHV
+301 
-312 VMDELNDLE
+312 
-321 MGKILGACELTVGTR
+321 
-336 LHSAI
+336 
-341 ISMNFATPA
+341 
-350 IAINYEHKSAG
+350 
-361 IMQQLGLP
+361 
-369 EMAIDIRH
+369 
-377 LLDGSLQAMVADTL
+377 
-391 GQLPVLNAR
+391 
-400 LSEAV
+400 
-405 SRERQIGMQMVQ
+405 
-417 SVLERSRGGEMKVGF
+417 MKVGF

-471 THAAWTKYNLAA
+471 THAAWTQYNLAA
-483 RTRWLQDEPQGKVAK
+483 KTRWLQDEPQGKVAK

-517 ALNLK
+517 ALNIK

-537 GQVAT
+537 GRVAT
-542 PFRAD
+542 PFHAD

-582 SSREVLNHYTPE
+582 SSREVLNHYTSE

-706 VVEMPGF
+706 MVEMPGF

-788 QRLAAFSQLDT
+788 QRLAAFSQLDA
-799 DELAPVIKRAREK
+799 DKLAPVIKRAREK

-824 ELASLLQAL
+824 ELASLLRAL

>member
-1 MKLLIL
+1 
-7 GNHTC
+7 
-12 GNRGDSAI
+12 
-20 LRGLLDA
+20 
-27 INSLNPHAEV
+27 
-37 DVMSRYPVSSSWL
+37 
-50 LNRPVMGD
+50 
-58 PLFLQMKQHNSAAGV
+58 
-73 VGRVKKVLRRR
+73 
-84 YQHQVLLSRVTD
+84 
-96 TGKLRNI
+96 
-103 AIAQGFTDFV
+103 
-113 RLLSGYDAII
+113 
-123 QVGGSFFVDLYGVPQ
+123 
-138 FEHALCTFMAKKPL
+138 
-152 FMIGHSVG
+152 
-160 PFQDEQFNQLA
+160 
-171 NYVFGHCDALILR
+171 
-184 ESVSLDLMKRSNIT
+184 
-198 TAKVEHGV
+198 
-206 DTAWLVDHHTEEFTA
+206 
-221 SYAVQHWLDVAAQQK
+221 
-236 TVAITLRELAPFD
+236 
-249 KRLGTTQ
+249 
-256 QAYEKAFAGVVN
+256 
-268 RILDE
+268 
-273 GYQVIALSTCTGID
+273 
-287 SYNKDDRMVALNLR
+287 
-301 QHISDPARYHV
+301 
-312 VMDELNDLE
+312 
-321 MGKILGACELTVGTR
+321 
-336 LHSAI
+336 
-341 ISMNFATPA
+341 
-350 IAINYEHKSAG
+350 
-361 IMQQLGLP
+361 
-369 EMAIDIRH
+369 
-377 LLDGSLQAMVADTL
+377 
-391 GQLPVLNAR
+391 
-400 LSEAV
+400 
-405 SRERQIGMQMVQ
+405 
-417 SVLERSRGGEMKVGF
+417 MKVGF

-483 RTRWLQDEPQGKVAK
+483 RTRWLQDEPTGKVAK
-498 LRHRAS
+498 MRHRAS

-542 PFRAD
+542 PFHTD

-608 SDLWA
+608 SELWA
-613 GRLQKMGCP
+613 GRLQKVGCP

-788 QRLAAFSQLDT
+788 QRLAVFSQLDT
-799 DELAPVIKRAREK
+799 DELAPVVKRAREK

>member
-1 MKLLIL
+1 
-7 GNHTC
+7 
-12 GNRGDSAI
+12 
-20 LRGLLDA
+20 
-27 INSLNPHAEV
+27 
-37 DVMSRYPVSSSWL
+37 
-50 LNRPVMGD
+50 
-58 PLFLQMKQHNSAAGV
+58 
-73 VGRVKKVLRRR
+73 
-84 YQHQVLLSRVTD
+84 
-96 TGKLRNI
+96 
-103 AIAQGFTDFV
+103 
-113 RLLSGYDAII
+113 
-123 QVGGSFFVDLYGVPQ
+123 
-138 FEHALCTFMAKKPL
+138 
-152 FMIGHSVG
+152 
-160 PFQDEQFNQLA
+160 
-171 NYVFGHCDALILR
+171 
-184 ESVSLDLMKRSNIT
+184 
-198 TAKVEHGV
+198 
-206 DTAWLVDHHTEEFTA
+206 
-221 SYAVQHWLDVAAQQK
+221 
-236 TVAITLRELAPFD
+236 
-249 KRLGTTQ
+249 
-256 QAYEKAFAGVVN
+256 
-268 RILDE
+268 
-273 GYQVIALSTCTGID
+273 
-287 SYNKDDRMVALNLR
+287 
-301 QHISDPARYHV
+301 
-312 VMDELNDLE
+312 
-321 MGKILGACELTVGTR
+321 
-336 LHSAI
+336 
-341 ISMNFATPA
+341 
-350 IAINYEHKSAG
+350 
-361 IMQQLGLP
+361 
-369 EMAIDIRH
+369 
-377 LLDGSLQAMVADTL
+377 
-391 GQLPVLNAR
+391 
-400 LSEAV
+400 
-405 SRERQIGMQMVQ
+405 
-417 SVLERSRGGEMKVGF
+417 MKVGF

-471 THAAWTKYNLAA
+471 THAAWTQYNLAA
-483 RTRWLQDEPQGKVAK
+483 KTRWLQDEPQGKVAK

-517 ALNLK
+517 ALNIK

-537 GQVAT
+537 GRVAT

-706 VVEMPGF
+706 MVEMPGF

-788 QRLAAFSQLDT
+788 QRLAAFSQLDA
-799 DELAPVIKRAREK
+799 DKLAPVIKRAREK